1 MLDSPYN
8 RLIVA
13 GLHQF
18 DNFINIIV
26 DKNLLMLYTLDI
38 PALREAV
45 TMLTN
50 DWYYF
55 EQYIPERTQ
64 TLQSEAHIERVAH
77 LVPVSPMTWPQKI
90 RIRLGYLLIRAGYR
104 LMKPRICSD
113 S

>member
-1 MLDSPYN
+1 M
-8 RLIVA
+8 I
-13 GLHQF
+13 
-18 DNFINIIV
+18 
-26 DKNLLMLYTLDI
+26 YTLDI
-38 PALREAV
+38 FALEEAV

-64 TLQSEAHIERVAH
+64 TLQSEAQVERMAH
-77 LVPVSPMTWPQKI
+77 LVPVNSTTWPQQI
-90 RIRLGYLLIRAGYR
+90 RIQIGYLLVRAGYR